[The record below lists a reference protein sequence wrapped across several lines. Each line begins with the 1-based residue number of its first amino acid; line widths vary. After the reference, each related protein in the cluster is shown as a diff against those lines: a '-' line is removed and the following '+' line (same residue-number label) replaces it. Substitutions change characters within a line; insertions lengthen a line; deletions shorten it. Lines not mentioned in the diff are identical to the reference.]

1 MAGKLGFGMMRLP
14 LIEPENDRA
23 VDMRQV
29 ERMVDAFIE
38 RGFTYFDTAYM
49 YHDFTSECVAR
60 EALVKRHARDSFT
73 LASKLPTMF
82 LKKEDDQE
90 RIFGEQL
97 VKCGVDYFDYYLLHS
112 LNGTNYATAERLG
125 SFAFVARKK
134 AEGRIRHVGFS
145 FHDRAELL
153 DEILTAHPETE
164 FVQLQIN
171 YLDWDNESIQSRMCY
186 EVARRHGKQ
195 VVVMEPVKGG
205 ALARVPA
212 EAERLFRDLRPDL
225 SPASWA
231 VRYAASLDGVMM
243 VLSGMS
249 SLEQLLDNT
258 SYMQSFEPL
267 SDRERAVVT
276 EAVGI
281 IRRSIAIPC
290 TACRYCVPGCPKQ
303 IAIPE
308 YLRAVQCRKAVA
320 QPGLFD
326 SAGLLR
332 DLCGYPWKGF
342 RVYRLPQMRE
352 NLSAALADY
361 GLSQAG
367 RGCIRVV
374 AAGPARSSPEQPAD
388 KVFGNRGLH
397 GAIFRAFCCVAK
409 EHFFAEQLLIP
420 DDCQALLRIPVP
432 RAARRMTCRRMPIDY
447 VPPLWYIVRIYAD
460 RCP

>member
-1 MAGKLGFGMMRLP
+1 MAGKLGFGMMR

-112 LNGTNYATAERLG
+112 LNGTNYATAERLD

-205 ALARVPA
+205 ALARVP
-212 EAERLFRDLRPDL
+212 P
-225 SPASWA
+225 
-231 VRYAASLDGVMM
+231 
-243 VLSGMS
+243 SG
-249 SLEQLLDNT
+249 
-258 SYMQSFEPL
+258 F
-267 SDRERAVVT
+267 
-276 EAVGI
+276 
-281 IRRSIAIPC
+281 
-290 TACRYCVPGCPKQ
+290 
-303 IAIPE
+303 
-308 YLRAVQCRKAVA
+308 
-320 QPGLFD
+320 
-326 SAGLLR
+326 SA
-332 DLCGYPWKGF
+332 
-342 RVYRLPQMRE
+342 
-352 NLSAALADY
+352 
-361 GLSQAG
+361 
-367 RGCIRVV
+367 
-374 AAGPARSSPEQPAD
+374 
-388 KVFGNRGLH
+388 
-397 GAIFRAFCCVAK
+397 
-409 EHFFAEQLLIP
+409 
-420 DDCQALLRIPVP
+420 
-432 RAARRMTCRRMPIDY
+432 T
-447 VPPLWYIVRIYAD
+447 
-460 RCP
+460 